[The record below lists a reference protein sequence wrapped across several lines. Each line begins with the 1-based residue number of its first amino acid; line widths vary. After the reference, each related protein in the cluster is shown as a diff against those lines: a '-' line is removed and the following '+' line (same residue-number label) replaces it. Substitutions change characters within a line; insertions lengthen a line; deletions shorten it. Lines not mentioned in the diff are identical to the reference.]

1 MAPARAAADALL
13 KGGYD
18 FVYVHVEAPDEMGHQ
33 GSAERKVQ
41 SIEYLDQ
48 RLIGKL
54 KECLEASGEEYRL
67 LVLPDHPTPVRL
79 RTHTAEPVP
88 YLLYDSSRELRRIG
102 RYSEKEAR
110 ESGIVQKEG
119 YKLMERLFHP

>member
-1 MAPARAAADALL
+1 M
-13 KGGYD
+13 
-18 FVYVHVEAPDEMGHQ
+18 EAPDEMGHQ
-33 GSAERKVQ
+33 GSAGRKVQ

-54 KECLEASGEEYRL
+54 KECLDASGEDYRL

-88 YLLYDSSRELRRIG
+88 YLLYDSTRELRRIG
-102 RYSEKEAR
+102 RYSEKEAL
-110 ESGIVQKEG
+110 EGGIVQKEG
-119 YKLMERLFHP
+119 YKLMERFFHS